1 MSDVVVPRPAAPA
14 ATHARMRPAP
24 TGWSPSRVGGGLVL
38 GAWATL
44 FWFLLL
50 SGRDNLYLSTRTS
63 WVVPV
68 GAALLSAASLGRLA
82 SARVRAPEPLGRREA
97 WILGAMVLPV
107 VLVLALPP
115 ATLGSFSAGKRA
127 GFAASGVAT
136 PLGDIGTGQLTLI
149 DVAAAQT
156 TKQGETALAKRAGE
170 AVGFVGFVTRYADT
184 PADEFLLSR
193 YIVTCCVADAT
204 IAQVRVVNVT
214 PGAFAANQW
223 VEVKG
228 TIYPL
233 GREVI
238 VNASS
243 VASVPRPSRPY
254 LTP

>member
-1 MSDVVVPRPAAPA
+1 MSELAMDSVPRPASGSRGA
-14 ATHARMRPAP
+14 
-24 TGWSPSRVGGGLVL
+24 GWSASRLAGAGVL
-38 GAWATL
+38 GAWASL

-50 SGRDNLYLSTRTS
+50 SGRDALYLSTRTA

-68 GAALLSAASLGRLA
+68 GAVLLTLASLGRAA
-82 SARVRAPEPLGRREA
+82 SSRVRSPNPMTSREA
-97 WILGAMVLPV
+97 WILGVMVVPV
-107 VLVLALPP
+107 VLLLALPP
-115 ATLGSFSAGKRA
+115 ATLGSFSAGKRT
-127 GFAASGVAT
+127 GFANAGIAT
-136 PLGDIGTGQLTLI
+136 SVGDVGTGQLSLI

-156 TKQGETALAKRAGE
+156 SREGETALAKRATE
-170 AVGFVGFVTRYADT
+170 AVDFVGFVIRYPDT
-184 PADEFLLSR
+184 PQDEFMLTR

-204 IAQVRVVNVT
+204 IAQVRVVNVP

-228 TIYPL
+228 AIYPL

-243 VASVPRPSRPY
+243 VVSVPRPEHPY